1 MGLLAHLEEH
11 SAVNRK
17 VVRSKLTWTVFLSL
31 LMSKKWFKENT
42 QMEKSMETEVN
53 KIFHNIKSLAD
64 MRYYFNEVQPYPI
77 FFSLRQDIRASNIN
91 NYTQEVLN
99 KFNTLI
105 KTNSN
110 YEKYADYF
118 DRNEAK
124 SSIIRK
130 CEYDN
135 IDEDVC
141 RDELID
147 KKIDIKTALGNLDFK
162 ECMIKRSFQS
172 EQEKYIKLANLA
184 EERNKINVVT

>member
-1 MGLLAHLEEH
+1 
-11 SAVNRK
+11 
-17 VVRSKLTWTVFLSL
+17 
-31 LMSKKWFKENT
+31 
-42 QMEKSMETEVN
+42 MEKSMETEVN

-77 FFSLRQDIRASNIN
+77 FFSLRKDIRASNIN

>member
-1 MGLLAHLEEH
+1 
-11 SAVNRK
+11 
-17 VVRSKLTWTVFLSL
+17 
-31 LMSKKWFKENT
+31 
-42 QMEKSMETEVN
+42 MEKSMETELN

-77 FFSLRQDIRASNIN
+77 FFSLRQDIRASNVN
-91 NYTQEVLN
+91 NYTQEVLD

-105 KTNSN
+105 KTNIN

-118 DRNEAK
+118 HRNETK

-147 KKIDIKTALGNLDFK
+147 NKIDIGSVLGKLDFK

-172 EQEKYIKLANLA
+172 EQEKYIRLANLA
-184 EERNKINVVT
+184 EERNRIKVMTLTS

>member
-1 MGLLAHLEEH
+1 
-11 SAVNRK
+11 
-17 VVRSKLTWTVFLSL
+17 
-31 LMSKKWFKENT
+31 
-42 QMEKSMETEVN
+42 MEKSMETELN
-53 KIFHNIKSLAD
+53 KIFEIFHNIKSLAD

-77 FFSLRQDIRASNIN
+77 FFSLRQDIRASNVN
-91 NYTQEVLN
+91 NYTQEVLD

-105 KTNSN
+105 KTNIN

-147 KKIDIKTALGNLDFK
+147 NKIDIGSVLGKLDFK

-172 EQEKYIKLANLA
+172 EQEKYIRLANLA
-184 EERNKINVVT
+184 EERNRIKVTTLSS

>member
-1 MGLLAHLEEH
+1 
-11 SAVNRK
+11 
-17 VVRSKLTWTVFLSL
+17 
-31 LMSKKWFKENT
+31 
-42 QMEKSMETEVN
+42 METEVN

-118 DRNEAK
+118 DRNEDE

-130 CEYDN
+130 YEYDN

-147 KKIDIKTALGNLDFK
+147 KKIDIETALGKLDFK
-162 ECMIKRSFQS
+162 ECMIKRSFQN
-172 EQEKYIKLANLA
+172 EQEKYIKLTNLI
-184 EERNKINVVT
+184 EERNKIVIPSRL

>member
-1 MGLLAHLEEH
+1 
-11 SAVNRK
+11 
-17 VVRSKLTWTVFLSL
+17 
-31 LMSKKWFKENT
+31 
-42 QMEKSMETEVN
+42 MEKSMETELN
-53 KIFHNIKSLAD
+53 DIFHNIKSLAD

-77 FFSLRQDIRASNIN
+77 FFSLRQDIRDSNVN
-91 NYTQEVLN
+91 NYTQEVLD

-105 KTNSN
+105 KTNIN

-118 DRNEAK
+118 HRNEAK

-147 KKIDIKTALGNLDFK
+147 NKIDIGSVLGKLDFK

-172 EQEKYIKLANLA
+172 EQEKYIRLANLA
-184 EERNKINVVT
+184 EERNRIKVMTLRR

>member
-135 IDEDVC
+135 IDEDV
-141 RDELID
+141 
-147 KKIDIKTALGNLDFK
+147 
-162 ECMIKRSFQS
+162 
-172 EQEKYIKLANLA
+172 
-184 EERNKINVVT
+184 

>member
-1 MGLLAHLEEH
+1 MKTED
-11 SAVNRK
+11 
-17 VVRSKLTWTVFLSL
+17 
-31 LMSKKWFKENT
+31 KKINE
-42 QMEKSMETEVN
+42 
-53 KIFHNIKSLAD
+53 IFHNIKSLAD

-77 FFSLRQDIRASNIN
+77 FFSLRQDIRASNVN

-99 KFNTLI
+99 NFKTLI
-105 KTNSN
+105 KTNIN

-118 DRNEAK
+118 DRNEAE

-147 KKIDIKTALGNLDFK
+147 NKIDIDSALGKLDFK

-172 EQEKYIKLANLA
+172 EQEKYIKLNNLA
-184 EERNKINVVT
+184 AERNKIVISS